1 MKPKLAFMFGQVK
14 AEAEYLSIDSRHGR
28 LAEMQVRIVAPFRLD
43 RKVSHYCKIDRVV
56 KSAATPE
63 AA

>member
-1 MKPKLAFMFGQVK
+1 MFGPVK
-14 AEAEYLSIDSRHGR
+14 AEAEYLSIDSRYGR
-28 LAEMQVRIVAPFRLD
+28 LAEMQVRIVAPFMLD